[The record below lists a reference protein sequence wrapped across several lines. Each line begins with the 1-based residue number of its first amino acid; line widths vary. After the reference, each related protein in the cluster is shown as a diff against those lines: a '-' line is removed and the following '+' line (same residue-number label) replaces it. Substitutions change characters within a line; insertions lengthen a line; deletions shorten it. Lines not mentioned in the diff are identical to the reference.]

1 MIFFTKQIKA
11 INAFNPGN
19 NDDDDVFV
27 LNQANNAPNKMKLKV
42 KAFQSS
48 LFAKAAFDDNLE
60 ESKIDKES
68 SEDYHANIFQK
79 NVSGLQFGVQMDKGN
94 RIHMDTS
101 KAMGNIIKGL
111 ARATIQNLRVWVP
124 NSNIAKFGCQFFNI

>member
-1 MIFFTKQIKA
+1 
-11 INAFNPGN
+11 
-19 NDDDDVFV
+19 
-27 LNQANNAPNKMKLKV
+27 MKLKV

-101 KAMGNIIKGL
+101 KAMGNIIKVLSG
-111 ARATIQNLRVWVP
+111 
-124 NSNIAKFGCQFFNI
+124 SQFRI

>member
-1 MIFFTKQIKA
+1 
-11 INAFNPGN
+11 
-19 NDDDDVFV
+19 
-27 LNQANNAPNKMKLKV
+27 MKLKV

-101 KAMGNIIKGL
+101 KAMGNIIKVL
-111 ARATIQNLRVWVP
+111 FWVSVQNLRVWVP
-124 NSNIAKFGCQFFNI
+124 NSIIIK